1 MHLILQINLFSPEGE
16 LPFILTHQ
24 QFPVRLYFAI
34 IINKSQGQ
42 SLQTVDVDLQTAVFS
57 HGQFYI
63 ALSCV
68 TDVGRLTVLNG
79 PGRGR
84 HVQNVVY
91 SEVLESLQ

>member
-1 MHLILQINLFSPEGE
+1 MQLC
-16 LPFILTHQ
+16 FI
-24 QFPVRLYFAI
+24 I
-34 IINKSQGQ
+34 MINKSRRQ
-42 SLQTVDVDLQTAVFS
+42 SLQIVEINLQTAIFS
-57 HGQFYI
+57 YSQLYI